1 MYMDQ
6 KGNQFSTFAGVF
18 TPSILTILGV
28 IMFLRA
34 GYVVGEA
41 GIINTIIIL
50 CVAEVISLLTA
61 ISMSAIA
68 TNTPVAG
75 GGAYFLIS
83 RALGPQ
89 FGGAIGPLDMA
100 TMVNVYSA
108 PFAPLWGAAREA
120 CLKTLEMTG
129 GRIATLAETY
139 LGLRHGPM
147 SFVEPETLVVCFIG
161 QGCAAPRATANIL
174 AAAEEAVRVNIRAD
188 EELAAALSR
197 HSQDQQAALDE
208 VFLADFRRLAAQD
221 GGTIGIE
228 DLIQGKRLYDEKL
241 SQILGSR
248 EAVQRLF
255 LSKHR
260 THMAALDL
268 IQKARTLAA
277 GQVAVLNELEQSR
290 QEIGRL
296 LQVAFPQLAAPLP
309 TTIPARAGEGRGN
322 QP

>member
-89 FGGAIGPLDMA
+89 FGGAIGLA
-100 TMVNVYSA
+100 LFLAQALSV
-108 PFAPLWGAAREA
+108 PF
-120 CLKTLEMTG
+120 
-129 GRIATLAETY
+129 Y
-139 LGLRHGPM
+139 VLGFTN
-147 SFVEPETLVVCFIG
+147 SLVVSFPSLNTWFVPIALGTAVILFAVNLISSGLAIRVQYIVMTMLALAIASFLGGALLLFDPELFQANLGPSDTKFNIG
-161 QGCAAPRATANIL
+161 FWTVSPGIYILTAAI
-174 AAAEEAVRVNIRAD
+174 
-188 EELAAALSR
+188 
-197 HSQDQQAALDE
+197 
-208 VFLADFRRLAAQD
+208 FLA
-221 GGTIGIE
+221 TIGISV
-228 DLIQGKRLYDEKL
+228 LI
-241 SQILGSR
+241 SR
-248 EAVQRLF
+248 
-255 LSKHR
+255 LSKDR
-260 THMAALDL
+260 
-268 IQKARTLAA
+268 
-277 GQVAVLNELEQSR
+277 
-290 QEIGRL
+290 IGYYY
-296 LQVAFPQLAAPLP
+296 
-309 TTIPARAGEGRGN
+309 
-322 QP
+322 